1 MKPEKARGTPQGFLE
16 SLEFCKKPWKSERGY
31 GINRIV
37 IVRKQLQ
44 GKTLVIGGIMPDQYF
59 KRWNLMQQTIPAK
72 EVKTVQTERFLCPN
86 SGGNL
91 RYDIKRQLYCCESC
105 GSPDEIIPLHEGIR
119 EYPLDGYHGQEAQNV
134 AFEGTSCVF

>member
-1 MKPEKARGTPQGFLE
+1 MQALQWICGGGKREASLKPEKARGTPQGFLE

-72 EVKTVQTERFLCPN
+72 EVKTV
-86 SGGNL
+86 
-91 RYDIKRQLYCCESC
+91 
-105 GSPDEIIPLHEGIR
+105 
-119 EYPLDGYHGQEAQNV
+119 
-134 AFEGTSCVF
+134 

>member
-59 KRWNLMQQTIPAK
+59 KRWNLIQQTIPAK
-72 EVKTVQTERFLCPN
+72 EVKTV
-86 SGGNL
+86 
-91 RYDIKRQLYCCESC
+91 
-105 GSPDEIIPLHEGIR
+105 
-119 EYPLDGYHGQEAQNV
+119 
-134 AFEGTSCVF
+134 

>member
-31 GINRIV
+31 GINKIV
-37 IVRKQLQ
+37 IVRKQFQ

-59 KRWNLMQQTIPAK
+59 KRWNLMPQTIPAK
-72 EVKTVQTERFLCPN
+72 EVKTVQTER
-86 SGGNL
+86 
-91 RYDIKRQLYCCESC
+91 
-105 GSPDEIIPLHEGIR
+105 SPDEIIPLHEGIR
-119 EYPLDGYHGQEAQNV
+119 EYPLDGCHGREAQNV